1 MQDQQLSENEERSNK
16 PRARSPWNL
25 LLLPFYV
32 LGIGGI
38 WVGIVWGVE
47 QYRTLLCP
55 ADAFLFNGTRLGNIF
70 FFVAPGF
77 PSLAAGLIVG
87 NFLWWRVPPARAA
100 IEREPSG
107 GAFRASQL
115 GLAKFG
121 AVLAGIALP
130 LCFMGATNVWALT
143 PDRIEY
149 RPMLSVAARNYSW
162 SSVAAIETGCF
173 SGKSTSYN
181 FVVTLDDK
189 TRIDLME
196 ESPRKFTEAFPQIQA
211 ALHGKTYRFSSNG
224 LVGRCVA
231 SMPRRWL
238 EILSKPPTD

>member
-1 MQDQQLSENEERSNK
+1 MKDRQLSENEERTNQ

-25 LLLPFYV
+25 LLIPLCV
-32 LGIGGI
+32 LSIVGV

-47 QYRTLLCP
+47 HYRTHLCP
-55 ADAFLFNGTRLGNIF
+55 PDAFLFNGTRLGNIF

-87 NFLWWRVPPARAA
+87 NLLLWCVPAARAT

-107 GAFRASQL
+107 GAFRASQF
-115 GLAKFG
+115 GLAKLG

-130 LCFMGATNVWALT
+130 LCFMGASNVWALT

-162 SSVAAIETGCF
+162 SSVATIETGCF
-173 SGKSTSYN
+173 SGKSTSYD

-189 TRIDLME
+189 TRINLME

-211 ALHGKTYRFSSNG
+211 ALRGKNYRFSSDG